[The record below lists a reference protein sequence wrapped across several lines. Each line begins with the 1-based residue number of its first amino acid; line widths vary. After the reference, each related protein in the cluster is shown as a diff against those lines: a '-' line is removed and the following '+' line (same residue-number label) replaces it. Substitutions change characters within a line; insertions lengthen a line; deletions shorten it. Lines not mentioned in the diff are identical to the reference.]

1 MFSAQLR
8 VGLLSVVLCLLHAA
22 SAEAQLLTSFV
33 EPDDGRAPIVS
44 ALGQATQSIDI
55 YVFTLTLPSDD
66 PIVAALATAV
76 ASGVVVRAVLE
87 PCPGEGASCTPPDP
101 EAVSGCQIL
110 TQAGAMVKWANPAFT
125 KTHAKSTLIDG
136 ARALVTTINL
146 EPSSFTVRRDYG
158 VLTDDPGVV
167 QELALVFNQ
176 DWQDDVLISD
186 CTQAPSRAPDASV
199 QGYSAL
205 VVTPDNAR
213 DVLVGSPD
221 APGLLRAPS
230 STLSIQM
237 EKLDPQTS
245 RGVIPAIRDTAAR
258 GVTVQVLLKEATGSL
273 EQADAVIQAGGQA
286 LCQRNLHA
294 KLVISDGQQLFLGSQ
309 NLTRDSLDLRREIG
323 WITQDPA
330 VLARFG
336 ATFSSDWAAAEA
348 CTR

>member
-1 MFSAQLR
+1 M
-8 VGLLSVVLCLLHAA
+8 VLCLLHAA
-22 SAEAQLLTSFV
+22 SAEAQLLTSFL

-55 YVFTLTLPSDD
+55 YVFILTLPSED
-66 PIVAALATAV
+66 PIVAALTAAA
-76 ASGVVVRAVLE
+76 ASGVEVRAVLE
-87 PCPGEGASCTPPDP
+87 PCPGEGTTCIPPDP
-101 EAVSGCQIL
+101 EAVNGCQIL
-110 TQAGAMVKWANPAFT
+110 TQSGVMVKWANPAFT

-136 ARALVTTINL
+136 AMALVTTINL

-158 VLTDDPGVV
+158 VFTDDPGIV

-176 DWQDDVLISD
+176 GWQDDALISD
-186 CTQAPSRAPDASV
+186 CTQAPSRAPDATV
-199 QGYSAL
+199 QIYNTL

-213 DVLVGSPD
+213 DILVGSPD
-221 APGLLRAPS
+221 APGLLRAPA

-237 EKLDPQTS
+237 EKLDPQMS
-245 RGVIPAIRDTAAR
+245 RGVIPAIQDTAAR
-258 GVTVQVLLKEATGSL
+258 GVTVQVLLNDATGSL
-273 EQADAVIQAGGQA
+273 QQADAVSRAGGQA

-294 KLVISDGQQLFLGSQ
+294 KLVIADGQQLFLGSQ

-330 VLARFG
+330 ILARFSE
-336 ATFSSDWAAAEA
+336 TFASDWANAEA

>member
-1 MFSAQLR
+1 
-8 VGLLSVVLCLLHAA
+8 LLSVVLCHLRAA
-22 SAEAQLLTSFV
+22 SAEAQLLTSFL

-44 ALGQATQSIDI
+44 AVRQATQSIDI
-55 YVFTLTLPSDD
+55 YVFILTLPSDD
-66 PIVAALATAV
+66 PIVAALADAV
-76 ASGVVVRAVLE
+76 ASGVAVRAVLE
-87 PCPGEGASCTPPDP
+87 PCPGEGATCIPPDP

-158 VLTDDPGVV
+158 VLTDDSGVV
-167 QELALVFNQ
+167 QERALVFNQ
-176 DWQDDVLISD
+176 DWQDDALISD
-186 CTQAPSRAPDASV
+186 CTEAPSRAPDATV

-213 DVLVGSPD
+213 DVLVGSAD
-221 APGLLRAPS
+221 APGLLRSPV

-237 EKLDPQTS
+237 EKLDPQMS
-245 RGVIPAIRDTAAR
+245 RGVIPAIHDTAAR
-258 GVTVQVLLKEATGSL
+258 GVTVQVLLNDATGSL
-273 EQADAVIQAGGQA
+273 EQADAVIRAGGEA

-294 KLVISDGQQLFLGSQ
+294 KLVIADGQQLFLGSQ

-330 VLARFG
+330 VLASFG
-336 ATFSSDWAAAEA
+336 GTFASDWAAAQP